1 MKRSFFIRSL
11 TALLALSLAGAVA
24 MAQTKAKA
32 ADKKADT
39 KAAAAAKKAD
49 TKKPTSTGD
58 LVDLNTATKAQL
70 VALPGVGEA
79 YADKIIKGRPYANK
93 AQLTSKNIVPEAT
106 YAKFKE
112 MVIAKQGEAAMGKG
126 QTKDKGGDM
135 KKDEM
140 KKDSGK
146 TKKK

>member
-1 MKRSFFIRSL
+1 MKRSFFTRSL

-24 MAQTKAKA
+24 MAQSKAKA

-39 KAAAAAKKAD
+39 KAAATDKKAD
-49 TKKPTSTGD
+49 SKKPTSTGD
-58 LVDLNTATKAQL
+58 LVDLNSATKAQL

-93 AQLTSKNIVPEAT
+93 SQLTSKNIVPDST

-112 MVIAKQGEAAMGKG
+112 MVIAKQSEAAVGKG
-126 QTKDKGGDM
+126 QAKDK
-135 KKDEM
+135 
-140 KKDSGK
+140 S
-146 TKKK
+146 KKK